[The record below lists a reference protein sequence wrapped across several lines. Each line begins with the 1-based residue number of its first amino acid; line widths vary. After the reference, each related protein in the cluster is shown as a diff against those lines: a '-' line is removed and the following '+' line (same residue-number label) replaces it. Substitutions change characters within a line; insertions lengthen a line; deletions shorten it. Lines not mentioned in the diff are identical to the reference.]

1 MATLREKLAAL
12 DTDAALRLVADVRS
26 NLFSKVA
33 ELRADHLKGGGELAD
48 RTRDSYAADARRVA
62 AAGGDPMALAGTYA
76 SFRKLRA
83 ACVWKAREALRECLA
98 RADRAR
104 KKGGTGDIE
113 SLCIYDEKLPEIECR
128 LLHLAAL
135 KFDPT
140 KAARR
145 DKTHMQRHKL
155 GRLPM
160 DWISQIHQ
168 RTRNGKYGEAVAVGI
183 LIPIRPEEISSRVRV
198 KIDDAGALLFEVKGS
213 KLRDKGSGIAAHV
226 AGIGQPMRW
235 LTLSAVDPA
244 RQETFEWL
252 RDRVIASGGSITIG
266 KGLSA
271 SGLCSA
277 FRAMSRRLFARHKS
291 PPSFYALR
299 HAACAELKA
308 SGISVQE
315 VAQGM
320 GHASTLSQKNYGTCG
335 QGSGSYIIEAAAS
348 ISARVAGHSAAV
360 GQFKA
365 KISVTETVSSSTTM
379 RMQRI

>member
-1 MATLREKLAAL
+1 MATLREKLAAS

-33 ELRADHLKGGGELAD
+33 ELRADHLKGGGELSD
-48 RTRDSYAADARRVA
+48 RTRDGYAADARRVA

-83 ACVWKAREALRECLA
+83 ACVWRAREDLRECLA

-113 SLCIYDEKLPEIECR
+113 ALCIYDEKLPEIECR
-128 LLHLAAL
+128 FLHLASL
-135 KFDPT
+135 KFDAA

-155 GRLPM
+155 GRLPE
-160 DWISQIHQ
+160 DWISRVHA
-168 RTRNGKYGEAVAVGI
+168 RTRGGKYGEAVAVGV
-183 LIPIRPEEISSRVRV
+183 LIPIRPEEIFNRLLV
-198 KIDDAGALLFEVKGS
+198 KMDKAGSLLFEVKGS
-213 KLRDKGSGIAAHV
+213 KLRNKGSGVAAHV
-226 AGIGQPMRW
+226 EGIGQPVRW

-244 RQETFEWL
+244 RQEVFDWL
-252 RDRVIASGGSITIG
+252 RDRVQASGGKLTIG
-266 KGLSA
+266 GGLSA
-271 SGLCSA
+271 SGLSSA
-277 FRAMSRRLFARHKS
+277 FRAMSRRLFTRHRS

-308 SGISVQE
+308 SGIDVHE

-320 GHASTLSQKNYGTCG
+320 GHASELSQKAYGTRS
-335 QGSGSYIIEAAAS
+335 QASGGYCVQALAS
-348 ISARVAGHSAAV
+348 DPVRCPRVAATPSNPQRWPAAPSQPITGRNCV
-360 GQFKA
+360 G
-365 KISVTETVSSSTTM
+365 
-379 RMQRI
+379 R